1 MGRFIGRACPH
12 ELLVSGHGRSV
23 HAITRFALALSAYP
37 QLNQYTQHRVQRVP
51 FVRCVP
57 VERCDVMLRQLANLA
72 LVVSASGVFAQT
84 PAPHPKFDA
93 FEVAT
98 IKPVGY
104 DAKASRYITMQGT
117 NRFVEKDYTLKGLI
131 AAAYNLNPHVISGG
145 PDWLDSDHY
154 DIAALTPGDV
164 RPTRDE
170 QMAMLR
176 KLLTYRFQLAFHR
189 EQREFSIY
197 VLEVVKSGSKLKDSA
212 VPNDAPALVSMIYP
226 QSIKLPARNATMSD
240 FASMLQRAIL
250 DRPVVDKTELTEKYD
265 FDLEWAPDESQF
277 NGEVASASG
286 DASAAPLFTA
296 IQQQLGLKLE
306 PTKGP
311 VDALIVDKA
320 ARPSAN

>member
-1 MGRFIGRACPH
+1 
-12 ELLVSGHGRSV
+12 
-23 HAITRFALALSAYP
+23 
-37 QLNQYTQHRVQRVP
+37 
-51 FVRCVP
+51 
-57 VERCDVMLRQLANLA
+57 
-72 LVVSASGVFAQT
+72 
-84 PAPHPKFDA
+84 
-93 FEVAT
+93 
-98 IKPVGY
+98 
-104 DAKASRYITMQGT
+104 
-117 NRFVEKDYTLKGLI
+117 
-131 AAAYNLNPHVISGG
+131 
-145 PDWLDSDHY
+145 
-154 DIAALTPGDV
+154 
-164 RPTRDE
+164 
-170 QMAMLR
+170 MAMLR

>member
-1 MGRFIGRACPH
+1 
-12 ELLVSGHGRSV
+12 
-23 HAITRFALALSAYP
+23 
-37 QLNQYTQHRVQRVP
+37 
-51 FVRCVP
+51 
-57 VERCDVMLRQLANLA
+57 MLRQLAILA
-72 LVVSASGVFAQT
+72 LVTAVSGVFAQT
-84 PAPHPKFDA
+84 TAPRPKFDA

-98 IKPVGY
+98 IKPVAS
-104 DAKASRYITMQGT
+104 DAKASRYITMQGV

-154 DIAALTPGDV
+154 DIAALTPGDL

-176 KLLTYRFQLAFHR
+176 ELLKDRFQLAFRR
-189 EQREFSIY
+189 EPREFSIY
-197 VLEVVKSGSKLKDSA
+197 VLEVAKGGPKLKDSA
-212 VPNDAPALVSMIYP
+212 KPNDAPALVSMVYP
-226 QSIKLPARNATMSD
+226 QSIKLPARNATMPD

-250 DRPVVDKTELTEKYD
+250 DRPVVDKTGLTGKYD
-265 FDLEWAPDESQF
+265 FDLEWTPDESQF

-286 DASAAPLFTA
+286 DAPEAPLFTA
-296 IQQQLGLKLE
+296 IQQQLGLKLQ

-311 VDALIVDKA
+311 VDALIVDNA